1 MNYQKITKFDTANG
15 PGIRTTL
22 WVSGCSHYCKGCH
35 NPQTW
40 DPDSGNLFT
49 IDTLAEIRNS
59 LEPDYI
65 AGLTLSGGDPLYP
78 DNIAMI
84 LFLVKYIKQFYPNKS
99 IWMWTG
105 YLYEDIRSYSILDY
119 VDVLVDGPFILEQ
132 RDITLAYRGSPNQR
146 VIDVK
151 KSRLANQVILWNKS

>member
-65 AGLTLSGGDPLYP
+65 AGLTISGGDPLYP

-105 YLYEDIRSYSILDY
+105 YLYEDIKGYSILDY

-132 RDITLAYRGSPNQR
+132 RDITLSYRGSPNQR
-146 VIDVK
+146 VIDLHKTREKGDV
-151 KSRLANQVILWNKS
+151 VLWV